1 MNVASISLRNLRVR
15 KLSSALTAFSVALG
29 TGLVAA
35 IWLLLAQVEDRYKQS
50 LAGYDA
56 IVGPK
61 QGSALQIVLS
71 TVLNLDSAPGVVP
84 LGVYRELREGALHK
98 KYGVR
103 YAIPQARGDSYGGFP
118 VIGTTEEMFTLFAR
132 GKDAAGQP
140 RTLDFARGKAW
151 KFAHE
156 DLIAFA
162 EGYVAKRND
171 PDAAGEQAHD
181 HEHAPGE
188 AGHDHAHDH
197 AHDVLPAPWC
207 KAVIGAEV
215 ARTLGLDVGGVIV
228 PVHGQDEPGAHVHE
242 EAQTDVVGVL
252 AATGTPI
259 DRSIFVPLSLFFS
272 LDDHDPLQVAPGAG
286 PDAKATIDQLLLSAI
301 VLDARHPLA
310 ANWLR
315 RDFQIRSDAQVAW
328 PHLEVA
334 KLLALVGNV
343 ADVLR
348 IVAWLVIAVAAAGVL
363 VALYNTMNE
372 RRREIAIMRALGARR
387 GQILGIIVLEA
398 AVVTAVGAA
407 LGVLLCHGA
416 AAALGEAIA
425 ARINVP
431 VDAAAFAADELWL
444 ILGVSLLGAF
454 AGLVPAI
461 KGSTTE
467 VAEHLGPIS

>member
-118 VIGTTEEMFTLFAR
+118 VIGTTEEMFTQFAR
-132 GKDAAGQP
+132 GRDAAGRP
-140 RTLDFARGKAW
+140 RTLEFARGKAW

-156 DLIAFA
+156 DLLAFA

-171 PDAAGEQAHD
+171 PDAASEHAHV
-181 HEHAPGE
+181 HAPGE
-188 AGHDHAHDH
+188 AAHDH

-272 LDDHDPLQVAPGAG
+272 LDDHDPLQVAPGG
-286 PDAKATIDQLLLSAI
+286 EPDAKATIDQLLLSAI

-315 RDFQIRSDAQVAW
+315 RDFQVRSDAQVAW
-328 PHLEVA
+328 PHIEVA

-398 AVVTAVGAA
+398 AVVTALGAL

-431 VDAAAFAADELWL
+431 VDPAAFAVEELWL
-444 ILGVSLLGAF
+444 ILGVSLLGAL